1 MRRTLLALCL
11 ALALPACG
19 STVQQTDALGSAT
32 LDASG
37 QAAPLGDGLG
47 GPVADG
53 GLGAGAAPD
62 SAGDDV
68 AAQPGQGGAGTTS
81 GAAAGGGSADAPGGA
96 QAPAAGGPAAP
107 GQPVAAG
114 PTAVGITKDTVFLG
128 GIYFNDAAA
137 ANAGLG
143 AAGAKPGDSRD
154 YYDVAIEDA
163 NSRGGVLGR
172 KLQGVYHELRAS
184 SGEPIDQ
191 QYQAA
196 CDRWFKDNKVFAVA
210 TGDDVVLEC
219 SAKAGAVAVNGGPSL
234 ATAPVFAS
242 NPHLVAPT
250 AIRLERLAAVTVDGL
265 VRLRWHVPGAPWPT
279 GKIGVITWD
288 APEYRYS
295 YEQGTKRALAAKGL
309 QVEQARFIAVP
320 QTVNG
325 LSDSSAAVN
334 NAVLAFQAEGID
346 HVLIPD
352 GPAGVFG
359 GTGLTLLF
367 LNAAES
373 QQYRPRYG
381 FNAQNS
387 PGNSILPSRQ
397 QVGMLAVDHNDY
409 APAFD
414 EGIAP
419 NKQRERCFA
428 LMNAKGLDT
437 SSPNTQIQASLACDF
452 VGFVV
457 QTLKLAGAPTRN
469 AFLGAAD
476 RIGTTFAPSLT
487 YGARLGPGRR
497 DGVEM
502 FRTSRYDEG
511 CSCMRYTSKPF
522 VL

>member
-1 MRRTLLALCL
+1 MRRTLIALSL

-19 STVQQTDALGSAT
+19 TTVQQTHGLGSAP
-32 LDASG
+32 LDGSG
-37 QAAPLGDGLG
+37 QAAPLADGLSAPPGEDGLG
-47 GPVADG
+47 GGAEG
-53 GLGAGAAPD
+53 GSAGGDFVQQPGELASGTSSGSTGGGGSGAAP
-62 SAGDDV
+62 GGLP
-68 AAQPGQGGAGTTS
+68 AQ
-81 GAAAGGGSADAPGGA
+81 AAGRPAD
-96 QAPAAGGPAAP
+96 P
-107 GQPVAAG
+107 GQPTAAG
-114 PTAVGITKDTVFLG
+114 PTAVGITKDTIFLG
-128 GIYFNDAAA
+128 GVYFNDAAA

-154 YYDVAIEDA
+154 YYNAAIEDA

-172 KLQGVYHELRAS
+172 KLKGVYHELRAS

-210 TGDDVVLEC
+210 SGDDVVLEC

-234 ATAPVFAS
+234 ATAPVFAK

-250 AIRLERLAAVTVDGL
+250 AIRLERLSAVTVDGL
-265 VRLRWHVPGAPWPT
+265 VRLKWHVAGAPWPT

-288 APEYRYS
+288 APEYRYA
-295 YEQGTKRALAAKGL
+295 YEQGTKKALAAHGL
-309 QVEQARFIAVP
+309 TVEQARFIAVP
-320 QTVNG
+320 QTLNG

-334 NAVLAFQAEGID
+334 NAVLAFQSKGID

-373 QQYRPRYG
+373 QRYRPRYG

-387 PGNSILPSRQ
+387 PGNSILPARQ

-409 APAFD
+409 APEFD
-414 EGIAP
+414 QGIAP

-428 LMNAKGLDT
+428 LMRSKGLDT
-437 SSPNTQIQASLACDF
+437 SSPNTQIQATVACDF

-457 QTLKLAGAPTRN
+457 QTLKTAGAPTRN
-469 AFLGAAD
+469 AFLTATD
-476 RIGTTFAPSLT
+476 RTGTSFAPSLT
-487 YGARLGPGRR
+487 YGARLAPGRR
-497 DGVEM
+497 DGVEL
-502 FRTSRYDEG
+502 FRTSRYDEA